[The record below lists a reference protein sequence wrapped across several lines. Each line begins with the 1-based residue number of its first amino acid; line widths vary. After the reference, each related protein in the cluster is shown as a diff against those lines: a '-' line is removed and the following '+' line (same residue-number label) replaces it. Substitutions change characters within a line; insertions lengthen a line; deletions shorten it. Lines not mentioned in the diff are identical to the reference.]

1 MLYYRAFMAMQ
12 FLPGDTYEKLEFD
25 KVLLL
30 LERQCNG
37 DIGRQAARELSPS
50 ADIMEVSQWLD
61 EVAEFRQGTDE
72 RGMFTIGAYDDISE
86 ELRALRVEG
95 YVLVE
100 SGLAKLNVLL
110 LQAKQVFS
118 FFSSASRQGA
128 YPTLYGV
135 VRQVNYVPELSAA
148 IERVIDAEGNIRT
161 DASDELARIR
171 RLIGSKQR
179 EVERAFRGVIEK
191 YRRAGYLSDTVESFR
206 NGRRVLT
213 VPSEHKRQI
222 RGIIHDESATGKTA
236 YIEPDEV
243 IGINNDIFD
252 FQQEERREIY
262 RILREL
268 SASLRPYLPQ
278 ITAYRDLIAYFDLVQ
293 AKASVA
299 RQMKA
304 ERPKVEDRPT
314 IGILEGRHPLLYLKN
329 KQFGKK
335 TVAFDLRLR
344 GKNRLLMLSGPNA
357 GGKSISMKSVGL
369 LQLMLQ
375 SGMLLP
381 VDKESEFGIFHQI
394 FADIGDQQSIEDDL
408 STYSSRLKNAREFIK
423 AADDRTLVLIDEFG
437 SGTDP
442 VLGGAIAE
450 GVLEGLN
457 AKQVYG
463 VITTHYSNLK
473 IYAYKTAGIVNGG
486 MNFDKDTLSP
496 TYELKVGRPGS
507 SYAFEIAQKSGL
519 PGEVLAYA
527 RKRAGKNE
535 RAVDQLLVD
544 LQREKQETE
553 EQLRAL
559 ETKQKTLDALTR
571 TYEELHRDIEV
582 RRKRLKLEA
591 KEQSLAE
598 TAKYNKE
605 MENLIRKLRE
615 EKKIDEAKEQARVL
629 RDERER
635 ISEEVTDLRETIYY
649 QPRAGK
655 KQRPEFVEGDYVK
668 LRTGGAS
675 GTIETVDKKR
685 AILIVGDLR
694 LTANLRDLEHADNP
708 MSLRRE
714 KSVTSNVS
722 AVAAFSN
729 KLDVRGMRFE
739 EVLNT
744 TQAFVD
750 QALMSN
756 ASQLRIVHGKG
767 SGALKRAVRQK
778 LKEYNH
784 AFSLSTPPREQGG
797 EGVTIVDL

>member
-1 MLYYRAFMAMQ
+1 MQ
-12 FLPGDTYEKLEFD
+12 LLPEDTFEKLEFD
-25 KVLLL
+25 KVLTL

-37 DIGRQAARELSPS
+37 EIGRQAARDLMPS
-50 ADIMEVSQWLD
+50 VKVTEVNRWLD
-61 EVAEFRQGTDE
+61 EVTEYRQGTDE
-72 RGMFTIGAYDDISE
+72 RNMFTIGAYDDISE

-110 LQAKQVFS
+110 LQAKQIFT
-118 FFSSASRQGA
+118 FFGPAGRQSA
-128 YPTLYGV
+128 YENLYAV
-135 VRQVNYVPELSAA
+135 VRQVDYVPELSAA
-148 IERVIDAEGNIRT
+148 IEAVIDAEGNIRS
-161 DASDELARIR
+161 DASEELSRIR

-179 EVERAFRGVIEK
+179 EVEKAFRSVIEK

-268 SASLRPYLPQ
+268 SASLRPYVDQ

-293 AKASVA
+293 AKAALA

-304 ERPKVEDRPT
+304 ERPRVGHQPS

-335 TVAFDLRLR
+335 TVPFDLKLR
-344 GKNRLLMLSGPNA
+344 GKNRILMLSGPNA

-369 LQLMLQ
+369 IQLMVQ
-375 SGMLLP
+375 SGMLVP
-381 VDKESEFGIFHQI
+381 VNEESELGIFHKV

-408 STYSSRLKNAREFIK
+408 STYSSRLKNAREFIG

-442 VLGGAIAE
+442 ALGGAIAE
-450 GVLEGLN
+450 GVLQGLN
-457 AKQVYG
+457 ARAVYG

-473 IYAYKTAGIVNGG
+473 IFAYNTPGIVNGG
-486 MNFDKDTLSP
+486 MNFNKDSLSP

-527 RKRAGKNE
+527 KKRAGKNE

-553 EQLRAL
+553 EHLRAL
-559 ETKQKTLDALTR
+559 EQKQKTLDALTR

-605 MENLIRKLRE
+605 MENLIRNLRE
-615 EKKIDEAKEQARVL
+615 EKKIDEAKEQAKAL
-629 RDERER
+629 REEREK
-635 ISEEVTDLRETIYY
+635 ISEQVTDLRENIYY
-649 QPRAGK
+649 QPRSGK
-655 KQRPEFVEGDYVK
+655 KQRTEFREGDYVK

-675 GTIETVDKKR
+675 GTIESVDKKR

-694 LTANLRDLEHADNP
+694 LTANLRDLEPADNP
-708 MSLRRE
+708 MTLRKER
-714 KSVTSNVS
+714 SVSSDLNG
-722 AVAAFSN
+722 VAAFSN
-729 KLDVRGMRFE
+729 KLDVRGMRYE

-767 SGALKRAVRQK
+767 SGALRRAVRQK

-784 AFSLSTPPREQGG
+784 EFSLSTPPREQGG
-797 EGVTIVDL
+797 DGVTIVDL

>member
-1 MLYYRAFMAMQ
+1 MHL
-12 FLPGDTYEKLEFD
+12 LPEDTFEKLEFD
-25 KVLLL
+25 KILAL
-30 LERQCNG
+30 LERQCQG
-37 DIGRQAARELSPS
+37 ELGRAAALGLLPC
-50 ADIMEVSQWLD
+50 DKVTEVNRWLD
-61 EVAEFRQGTDE
+61 EVAEFRQGTE
-72 RGMFTIGAYDDISE
+72 EKNMFTISAYDDIAE

-100 SGLAKLNVLL
+100 SGLAKVNVLL
-110 LQAKQVFS
+110 LQVKQLFAFFQGPARQAKYTQ
-118 FFSSASRQGA
+118 
-128 YPTLYGV
+128 LYEV
-135 VRQVNYVPELSAA
+135 VRQVAYVPELSAA
-148 IERVIDAEGNIRT
+148 IEAVIDAEGSIRS

-179 EVERAFRGVIEK
+179 EVEKAFRSVIEK
-191 YRRAGYLSDTVESFR
+191 YRRAGYLTDTVESFR

-213 VPSEHKRQI
+213 VPSEYKRQI

-252 FQQEERREIY
+252 YQQEERREIY
-262 RILREL
+262 RILREV
-268 SASLRPYLPQ
+268 SAKLRPYVDH

-293 AKASVA
+293 AKARLA
-299 RQMKA
+299 QQLKA
-304 ERPKVEDRPT
+304 ERPKVDHQPT
-314 IGILEGRHPLLYLKN
+314 LRIRDGRHPLLYLKN
-329 KQFGKK
+329 RQYGKK
-335 TVAFDLRLR
+335 TVPFELKLG

-357 GGKSISMKSVGL
+357 GGKSILMKSVGL

-381 VDKESEFGIFHQI
+381 VDKESEFGIFSSL

-442 VLGGAIAE
+442 ALGGAIAE
-450 GVLEGLN
+450 GVLESLN
-457 AKQVYG
+457 AKGVYG

-473 IYAYKTAGIVNGG
+473 LYAYKTPGIVNGG
-486 MNFDKDTLSP
+486 MAFDKDTLSP

-507 SYAFEIAQKSGL
+507 SYAFEIAHKSGL
-519 PGEVLAYA
+519 PEDVLTHA
-527 RKRAGKNE
+527 RRRAGKNE

-544 LQREKQETE
+544 LQREKQEVE
-553 EQLRAL
+553 EQLRGL
-559 ETKQKTLDALTR
+559 EQKQKTLDALTR

-591 KEQSLAE
+591 KEQALTE

-605 MENLIRKLRE
+605 METLIRKLRE
-615 EKKIDEAKEQARVL
+615 EKKIDEAKEQAKAL
-629 RDERER
+629 REEREK
-635 ISEEVTDLRETIYY
+635 ISEQVTDLRESIYY
-649 QPRAGK
+649 QPRKEKNGK
-655 KQRPEFVEGDYVK
+655 GDFHEGDYVQ

-675 GTIETVDKKR
+675 GTIESIDKKR
-685 AILIVGDLR
+685 AVVIVGDLR
-694 LTANLRDLEHADNP
+694 LTVNLRDIEHADNP
-708 MSLRRE
+708 MSLRKER
-714 KSVTSNVS
+714 SVTSDIN
-722 AVAAFSN
+722 AVATFDN
-729 KLDVRGMRFE
+729 KLDVRGMRYE

-784 AFSLSTPPREQGG
+784 EFTLITPPREQGG
-797 EGVTIVDL
+797 EGVTIVEL

>member
-1 MLYYRAFMAMQ
+1 MQ
-12 FLPGDTYEKLEFD
+12 LLPADTLEKLEFD
-25 KVLLL
+25 KVLTL
-30 LERQCNG
+30 LEAHCQG
-37 DIGRQAARELSPS
+37 ELGREYARTLTPS
-50 ADIMEVSQWLD
+50 VEVREIARRLD

-72 RGMFTIGAYDDISE
+72 RNMIAVSGYDDVSE

-95 YVLVE
+95 YALVE

-110 LQAKQVFS
+110 LQAKQVFTH
-118 FFSSASRQGA
+118 FGNAGRQQA
-128 YPTLYGV
+128 FPRLYDV
-135 VRQVNYVPELSAA
+135 VRQVEYVPELSAA
-148 IERVIDAEGNIRT
+148 IEAVIDAEGHIRT
-161 DASDELARIR
+161 DASDELSRIR

-179 EVERAFRGVIEK
+179 EVERAFRQVIEK

-206 NGRRVLT
+206 NGRRVLS

-252 FQQEERREIY
+252 LQQEERREIF

-268 SASLRPYLPQ
+268 SAVLRPHVDRM
-278 ITAYRDLIAYFDLVQ
+278 TGYRDLIAYFDLVQ
-293 AKASVA
+293 AKATLA

-304 ERPKVEDRPT
+304 ERPKVDPRPGVL
-314 IGILEGRHPLLYLKN
+314 IKEGRHPLLYLKN
-329 KQFGKK
+329 KNYGRK
-335 TVAFDLRLR
+335 TVPFDLKLR

-369 LQLMLQ
+369 LQLMAQ
-375 SGMLLP
+375 SGLL
-381 VDKESEFGIFHQI
+381 VTMDKESELGTFTRIYT
-394 FADIGDQQSIEDDL
+394 DIGDQQSIEDDL
-408 STYSSRLKNAREFIK
+408 STYSSRLQNARDFLRD
-423 AADDRTLVLIDEFG
+423 ADEHTLVLIDEFG
-437 SGTDP
+437 AGTDP
-442 VLGGAIAE
+442 ALGGAIAE
-450 GVLEGLN
+450 GILDGLN
-457 AKQVYG
+457 QRRAVG

-473 IYAYKTAGIVNGG
+473 IYAYKTSGIVNGG

-519 PGEVLAYA
+519 PADTLDYA
-527 RKRAGKNE
+527 RRRAGKNE

-544 LQREKQETE
+544 LQREKQEVE
-553 EQLRAL
+553 EQLKAL
-559 ETKQKTLDALTR
+559 EGKQKTLDALTR
-571 TYEELHRDIEV
+571 TYEELHRDMEV

-629 RDERER
+629 REEREK
-635 ISEEVTDLRETIYY
+635 ISEQVTDLRENIYY
-649 QPRAGK
+649 QPTGTKAK
-655 KQRPEFVEGDYVK
+655 KRTFAEGDYVK

-675 GTIETVDKKR
+675 GTIESIDKKR
-685 AILIVGDLR
+685 AIVIVGDLR
-694 LTANLRDLEHADNP
+694 MTMNLRDLEHANDP
-708 MSLRRE
+708 MPLRKER
-714 KSVTSNVS
+714 SVSS
-722 AVAAFSN
+722 DIAQVATFSN
-729 KLDVRGMRFE
+729 NLDVRGMRYE
-739 EVLNT
+739 EVLQT

-778 LKEYNH
+778 LKEYNQD
-784 AFSLSTPPREQGG
+784 FSLSTPPREQGG

>member
-1 MLYYRAFMAMQ
+1 MQ
-12 FLPGDTYEKLEFD
+12 LLPTDTPETLEFD
-25 KVLLL
+25 KVLAL
-30 LERQCNG
+30 LERQCQG
-37 DIGRQAARELSPS
+37 DLGRAAARQLLPS
-50 ADIMEVSQWLD
+50 TKVTEVSKWLD
-61 EVAEFRQGTDE
+61 EVAEFRQGTE
-72 RGMFTIGAYDDISE
+72 EKSMFSISSYDDVE
-86 ELRALRVEG
+86 GELRALRVEG

-100 SGLAKLNVLL
+100 SGLASLNVLL
-110 LQAKQVFS
+110 LQAKQLFA
-118 FFSSASRQGA
+118 FFQGPARQA
-128 YPTLYGV
+128 KYEQLYAV

-148 IERVIDAEGNIRT
+148 IEGVIDSEGAIRS
-161 DASDELARIR
+161 DASEELARVR

-179 EVERAFRGVIEK
+179 EVEKAFRSVIEK
-191 YRRAGYLSDTVESFR
+191 YRRAGYLTDTVESFR
-206 NGRRVLT
+206 NGRRVLS

-252 FQQEERREIY
+252 YQQEERREIY

-268 SASLRPYLPQ
+268 SAQLRPYVDQ
-278 ITAYRDLIAYFDLVQ
+278 ITGYRDLIAYFDLVQ
-293 AKASVA
+293 AKARLA
-299 RQMKA
+299 QQLKA
-304 ERPKVEDRPT
+304 ERPKVDRHPRLR
-314 IGILEGRHPLLYLKN
+314 IREGRHPLLYLKN
-329 KQFGKK
+329 RQYGKK
-335 TVAFDLRLR
+335 TVPFDLKLG

-357 GGKSISMKSVGL
+357 GGKSILMKSVGL

-381 VDKESEFGIFHQI
+381 VDKESEFGIFERV
-394 FADIGDQQSIEDDL
+394 FTDIGDQQSIEDDL
-408 STYSSRLKNAREFIK
+408 STYSSRLNNAREFIRS
-423 AADDRTLVLIDEFG
+423 ADDRTLVLIDEFG
-437 SGTDP
+437 AGTDP
-442 VLGGAIAE
+442 ALGGAIAE

-457 AKQVYG
+457 ARGVYG

-496 TYELKVGRPGS
+496 TYELQVGRPGS

-519 PGEVLAYA
+519 PQEVLAHA
-527 RKRAGKNE
+527 RRRAGKNE

-544 LQREKQETE
+544 LQREKQEVE
-553 EQLRAL
+553 EQLKGL
-559 ETKQKTLDALTR
+559 EQKQKTLDALTR

-591 KEQSLAE
+591 KEQALTE

-605 MENLIRKLRE
+605 METLIRELRE
-615 EKKIDEAKEQARVL
+615 EKKIEEAKEQAKVL
-629 RDERER
+629 REEREK
-635 ISEEVTDLRETIYY
+635 IGEQVTDLRESIYY
-649 QPRAGK
+649 QPRKGK
-655 KQRPEFVEGDYVK
+655 KGKENFKEGDYVK

-675 GTIETVDKKR
+675 GTIETIDKKR
-685 AILIVGDLR
+685 AVVIVGDLR
-694 LTANLRDLEHADNP
+694 LTVNLRDIEHTDNP
-708 MSLRRE
+708 MTLRKER
-714 KSVTSNVS
+714 SVTSNIS
-722 AVAAFSN
+722 AVAAFDN

-750 QALMSN
+750 QALMAN

-778 LKEYNH
+778 LQEYNH
-784 AFSLSTPPREQGG
+784 DFTLSTPPREQGG
-797 EGVTIVDL
+797 EGVTIVEL

>member
-1 MLYYRAFMAMQ
+1 MQ
-12 FLPGDTYEKLEFD
+12 LLPEDTYEKLEFD
-25 KVLLL
+25 KVLAL

-37 DIGRQAARELSPS
+37 EIGRRAARELRPS
-50 ADIMEVSQWLD
+50 LKVTEVNRWLD
-61 EVAEFRQGTDE
+61 EVLEFRQGTDE
-72 RGMFTIGAYDDISE
+72 RNMFTVGAYDDISE

-110 LQAKQVFS
+110 LQAKQIFQ
-118 FFSSASRQGA
+118 FFGTSSRQSA
-128 YPTLYGV
+128 YEKLYAI
-135 VRQVNYVPELSAA
+135 VRQVEYVPELSAA
-148 IERVIDAEGNIRT
+148 IEGVIDAEGTIRS
-161 DASDELARIR
+161 DASEELSRIR

-179 EVERAFRGVIEK
+179 EVEKTFRAVIEK

-213 VPSEHKRQI
+213 IPSEHKRQI

-252 FQQEERREIY
+252 LQQEERREIY

-268 SASLRPYLPQ
+268 SAVLRPYVDQ
-278 ITAYRDLIAYFDLVQ
+278 ITAYRDLIAYFDVVQ
-293 AKASVA
+293 AKAGLA

-304 ERPKVEDRPT
+304 ERPRVTHKPR
-314 IGILEGRHPLLYLKN
+314 IGIKDGRHPLLYLKN
-329 KQFGKK
+329 KQYGKR
-335 TVAFDLRLR
+335 TVPFDLKLK
-344 GKNRLLMLSGPNA
+344 GKNRILMLSGPNA

-369 LQLMLQ
+369 IQLMVQ
-375 SGMLLP
+375 SGMLVT
-381 VDKESEFGIFHQI
+381 VDEESELGIFEKV

-408 STYSSRLKNAREFIK
+408 STYSSRLKNAREFIA
-423 AADDRTLVLIDEFG
+423 AADERTLVLIDEFG

-442 VLGGAIAE
+442 ALGGAIAE

-457 AKQVYG
+457 QRGVFG

-473 IYAYKTAGIVNGG
+473 IYAYKTPGIVNGG

-519 PGEVLAYA
+519 PADVLAHA

-553 EQLRAL
+553 EKLRSLAD
-559 ETKQKTLDALTR
+559 KQKTLDALTR

-615 EKKIDEAKEQARVL
+615 EKKIDEAKEQAKAL
-629 RDERER
+629 REEREK
-635 ISEEVTDLRETIYY
+635 ISEEVTDLRENIYY
-649 QPRAGK
+649 QPSRGK
-655 KQRPEFVEGDYVK
+655 KQRTEFSEGDYVK
-668 LRTGGAS
+668 LRTGGAA
-675 GTIETVDKKR
+675 GTIESLDKKR
-685 AILIVGDLR
+685 AIVIVGDLR
-694 LTANLRDLEHADNP
+694 LTVNLRDLELADNP
-708 MSLRRE
+708 MTLRKER
-714 KSVTSNVS
+714 SVTSDVS
-722 AVAAFSN
+722 GVASFSN
-729 KLDVRGMRFE
+729 KLDVRGMRYE
-739 EVLNT
+739 EVLHT

-750 QALMSN
+750 QALMAN

-778 LKEYNH
+778 LNEYNH
-784 AFSLSTPPREQGG
+784 AFQLSTPPREQGG
-797 EGVTIVDL
+797 DGVTIVDL

>member
-1 MLYYRAFMAMQ
+1 MAMQ
-12 FLPGDTYEKLEFD
+12 LLPGDTYEKLEFD
-25 KVLLL
+25 KVLAL

-37 DIGRQAARELSPS
+37 DIGRQAARDLSPS
-50 ADIMEVSQWLD
+50 TSLAEINQWLN
-61 EVAEFRQGTDE
+61 EVAEFLQGTDE
-72 RGMFTIGAYDDISE
+72 RGLFAIRSYDDISE

-110 LQAKQVFS
+110 LQAKQVFAY
-118 FFSSASRQGA
+118 FSAGARQAS
-128 YPTLYGV
+128 YPSLYGV
-135 VRQVNYVPELSAA
+135 VREVDYVPELSAA
-148 IERVIDAEGNIRT
+148 IERVIDAEGLIRT
-161 DASDELARIR
+161 DASEELARIR

-179 EVERAFRGVIEK
+179 EVERAFRGMIEK

-268 SASLRPYLPQ
+268 SAALRPYVPQ

-293 AKASVA
+293 AKAGVA

-304 ERPKVEDRPT
+304 ERPRVEDRPT
-314 IGILEGRHPLLYLKN
+314 VGILEGRHPLLYLKN
-329 KQFGKK
+329 RQFGKK
-335 TVAFDLRLR
+335 TVPFDLRLR
-344 GKNRLLMLSGPNA
+344 GENRLLMLSGPNA

-381 VDKESEFGIFHQI
+381 VDKESEMGIFHKI

-408 STYSSRLKNAREFIK
+408 STYSSRLQNAREFIQS
-423 AADDRTLVLIDEFG
+423 ADDRTLVLIDEFG

-457 AKQVYG
+457 ARRVYG

-473 IYAYKTAGIVNGG
+473 IYAYKTKGIVNGG

-519 PGEVLAYA
+519 PGDVLAYA
-527 RKRAGKNE
+527 RMRAGKNE

-544 LQREKQETE
+544 LQREKQESE
-553 EQLRAL
+553 EQLRGL
-559 ETKQKTLDALTR
+559 ESKQKTLDALTR

-605 MENLIRKLRE
+605 MENLIRTLRE

-629 RDERER
+629 REEREK
-635 ISEEVTDLRETIYY
+635 ISEEVTNLRETIYY
-649 QPRAGK
+649 QPRTGK

-668 LRTGGAS
+668 LRTGGVS

-694 LTANLRDLEHADNP
+694 LTVNLRDLEHADNP
-708 MSLRRE
+708 MSLRKE
-714 KSVTSNVS
+714 KSVTSDVN

-784 AFSLSTPPREQGG
+784 DFSLSTPPREQGG